1 MFRKRRQPTPNFRL
15 PPPFQPI
22 TGERATLAIPG
33 VYPYCAMVQVA
44 AEDTHK
50 NYVICRG
57 FDIRINR
64 FIDYESGNADNP
76 GIPVAKPFSK
86 RMIGAYEI
94 AEIYP
99 ALLPLQSSNPSPVA
113 VPWRVGQNPGVA
125 TDGQPA
131 SLNELVD
138 ELYTDEGI
146 LINWMLLDS
155 AGTEFYKIEFTIDS
169 VTGASPNK
177 VATVDIIARPC
188 GVTVVPEE
196 IAGQVDVYDPSGCWL
211 DEANAAL
218 VGRDGGAW
226 YVLPDGEE
234 DCEWRIDWLCCP
246 SCP

>member
-1 MFRKRRQPTPNFRL
+1 MRRKRRQPTPDYKL
-15 PPPFQPI
+15 PPPYQPI

-33 VYPYCAMVQVA
+33 VYPYSAMMQVA

-64 FIDYESGNADNP
+64 FIDYESGNADKP

-86 RMIGAYEI
+86 RTVGAYEI
-94 AEIYP
+94 AEIHP
-99 ALLPLQSSNPSPVA
+99 ALLPLQSSNPSPVD

-146 LINWMLLDS
+146 LINWMLIDS
-155 AGTEFYKIEFTIDS
+155 AGGSDGSTIEFTIAS
-169 VTGASPNK
+169 VEGYTAI
-177 VATVDIIARPC
+177 VDITWRPC
-188 GVTVVPEE
+188 GVSPVPGESG
-196 IAGQVDVYDPSGCWL
+196 GQVEITDTCQCFLSEP
-211 DEANAAL
+211 AADL
-218 VGRDGGAW
+218 IGRCGGAW
-226 YVLPDGEE
+226 YGEPAAGG
-234 DCEWRIDWLCCP
+234 DCEWRFQWLCCP
-246 SCP
+246 TCDE